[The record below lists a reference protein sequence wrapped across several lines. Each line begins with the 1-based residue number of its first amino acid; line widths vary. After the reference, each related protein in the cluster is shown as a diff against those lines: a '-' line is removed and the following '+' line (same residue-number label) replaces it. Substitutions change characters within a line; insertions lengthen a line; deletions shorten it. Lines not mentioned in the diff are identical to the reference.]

1 MEKLY
6 IKIKFLEEHKHERE
20 MWLEIRIRMKCYGA
34 NQIEALNVN
43 TQQTNQDGR
52 AQEITGLIMQDVST
66 SIKHWIQVLGDITI
80 TYYEN
85 AYKEIY
91 RKHKS
96 TETCMRVQLARR
108 ICIMACLDQAII
120 LTWSSGFQVLITH
133 RQINKIHQ
141 CLTYNY

>member
-6 IKIKFLEEHKHERE
+6 IKIKFLEEHKNERE
-20 MWLEIRIRMKCYGA
+20 MWLEIRKRMKCYGA

>member
-6 IKIKFLEEHKHERE
+6 IKIKFLEEHKNERE
-20 MWLEIRIRMKCYGA
+20 MWLEIRKRMKCYGA
-34 NQIEALNVN
+34 NQIESLNVN